1 MAVTSAAGCGC
12 GGDGDGDRLSALSDG
27 VLGHILSFLPA
38 KEAARAAVLSSR
50 WCHTFAAV
58 HTVSLVEPDA
68 PVVDHDE
75 FAGYSSGWG
84 PPPNP
89 NPPPPPFASA
99 VSAALLARHRH
110 AAAVPLRALRVSMA
124 GYAHRDSP
132 AVDQWI
138 AYAVNQ
144 PAPDGVE
151 LDLRLGRPSLCHR
164 DYSLRRRRSG
174 AEDAR
179 SRRWRT
185 MPPEAILFESPSSGE
200 EDHADDEDD
209 DDVLSD
215 DGKKDPMAV
224 YRRRFEP
231 QEYSV
236 PRGLFTCAALR
247 SLSLGSVR
255 LALPAA
261 AAIALPSLETLLLAD
276 VTEPDHE
283 RSMQRLI
290 SGCPRLADL
299 TLEACYAKA
308 RALSV
313 AGLRRLRRLALRCC
327 HGLDTVVL
335 GDDDASPPSEL
346 QAFEYRG
353 EVPDDFFLVTTT
365 KHGHGV
371 SLETVTVAYCKIDI
385 CGDEVTSRSE
395 LAMLSAFL
403 RRFAGVEHL
412 HLASARLGSGLDDA
426 AAFAAL
432 PDLSALRRLELG
444 GCLPDDDDTIF
455 AALIRL
461 LDLAPNLEALSLV
474 FHPEPLDDGDDDDG
488 YRAYCYHKEEELHDK
503 HLLRRVREINLVHYQ
518 GGTAQRALAMYLLR
532 SAAAIRELRC
542 ELAMGPLWIQDELV
556 REIKGWMMNK
566 AAVINFG

>member
-1 MAVTSAAGCGC
+1 MEAELPTTFQKVAIVDEVTVIKDKRPLVVWIRTSRSRLATSKSMAVTSAAGCGC
-12 GGDGDGDRLSALSDG
+12 GGNGDRLSSLSDG
-27 VLGHILSFLPA
+27 VIGHILSFLPA

-50 WCHTFAAV
+50 WRHTFAAV

-75 FAGYSSGWG
+75 FAGYSPGWG

-99 VSAALLARHRH
+99 VSAALLARHRR
-110 AAAVPLRALRVSMA
+110 AAAVPLRALRVSMV
-124 GYAHRDSP
+124 GYVHRDSP

-138 AYAVNQ
+138 AYALNQ

-179 SRRWRT
+179 PRRWRT
-185 MPPEAILFESPSSGE
+185 TPPEAILFESPSSEE
-200 EDHADDEDD
+200 EDHAAADD

-236 PRGLFTCAALR
+236 PRGLFACAALR

-276 VTEPDHE
+276 VTESDHE

-299 TLEACYAKA
+299 TLEACYARA

-335 GDDDASPPSEL
+335 GDDDASPSQL
-346 QAFEYRG
+346 HAFEYRG
-353 EVPDDFFLVTTT
+353 EVPDDFFLVTT

-371 SLETVTVAYCKIDI
+371 SLETVT
-385 CGDEVTSRSE
+385 
-395 LAMLSAFL
+395 
-403 RRFAGVEHL
+403 
-412 HLASARLGSGLDDA
+412 
-426 AAFAAL
+426 
-432 PDLSALRRLELG
+432 
-444 GCLPDDDDTIF
+444 
-455 AALIRL
+455 
-461 LDLAPNLEALSLV
+461 ALSLV
-474 FHPEPLDDGDDDDG
+474 FHPEPLDDDDDDDG

-503 HLLRRVREINLVHYQ
+503 HLLRYNRHSVLAAPTSGGGAMAPACLRRRVREINLVHYQ

-556 REIKGWMMNK
+556 REIKSWVTNK